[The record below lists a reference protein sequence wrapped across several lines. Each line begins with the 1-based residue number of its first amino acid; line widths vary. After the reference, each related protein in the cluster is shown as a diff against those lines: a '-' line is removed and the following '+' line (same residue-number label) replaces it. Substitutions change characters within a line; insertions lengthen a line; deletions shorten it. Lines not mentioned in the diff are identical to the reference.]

1 MKKTLLILAA
11 IFIAT
16 KIFSQDVEKITITYD
31 VAKNYSAEDLISVKQ
46 LLKLKSNFT
55 SDDTE
60 KVTRIYDIKNMKSI
74 FKSNIKKDIVRDIV
88 KFEKLENGTFHI
100 VVDERNILF
109 PKEDN
114 IRIYTHQYVNPG
126 KKLSV
131 YNFQWKHIPMSA
143 AIKAVNP
150 KITLN

>member
-16 KIFSQDVEKITITYD
+16 KLFSQDVEKITITYD

-114 IRIYTHQYVNPG
+114 IRIYTHQYVNPD
-126 KKLSV
+126 KNLSV
-131 YNFQWKHIPMSA
+131 YNFQWKHIRMSA

>member
-1 MKKTLLILAA
+1 MKKTILILAA

-16 KIFSQDVEKITITYD
+16 QLFSQDVEKITITYN

-46 LLKLKSNFT
+46 LLKLKSDFT

-60 KVTRIYDIKNMKSI
+60 KVTRIYDIKNMKSY
-74 FKSNIKKDIVRDIV
+74 FKSNIQKDIVRDIV